1 MVCPMTLLL
10 ALTSPQIK
18 LICLSII
25 AGPNPQAADS
35 QREIRKTRGA
45 EASEAPGG
53 SQDAEAKCQ
62 IPDLS
67 GMGRYVAVGI
77 PRGGSHPCAHRADEC
92 GYIYICLQRNSL
104 LIRCSSPR
112 LCRLR
117 WCLL

>member
-45 EASEAPGG
+45 EASETPGG

-77 PRGGSHPCAHRADEC
+77 PRGVATHARIAQMNAVT
-92 GYIYICLQRNSL
+92 YIYAYRGTVC
-104 LIRCSSPR
+104 
-112 LCRLR
+112 
-117 WCLL
+117 